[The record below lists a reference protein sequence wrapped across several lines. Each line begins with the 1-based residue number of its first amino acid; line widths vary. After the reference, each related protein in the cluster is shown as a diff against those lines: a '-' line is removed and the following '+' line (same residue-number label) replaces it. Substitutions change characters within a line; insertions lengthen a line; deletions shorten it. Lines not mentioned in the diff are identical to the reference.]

1 MNQPT
6 LTNRQVALQCAIE
19 YSKKSTNMNSYTIVS
34 VAERFRKFLDEGIV
48 EVDPD
53 KIKSGTISV
62 NGGSPM
68 STTTSGWRP
77 RVGNG

>member
-19 YSKKSTNMNSYTIVS
+19 YSKKDININSYTIVS

-48 EVDPD
+48 EVDPN
-53 KIKSGTISV
+53 KIKSEQKSSV
-62 NGGSPM
+62 PYSG
-68 STTTSGWRP
+68 GWRP
-77 RVGNG
+77 RIGNG